1 MMRTERNERFC
12 FQTEPMSW
20 PKILKII
27 LRQEVRRR
35 KRMEYRLPKEDDE
48 QNIKELLEEYLSYK
62 RTRETV
68 WKYWI

>member
-1 MMRTERNERFC
+1 
-12 FQTEPMSW
+12 
-20 PKILKII
+20 
-27 LRQEVRRR
+27 
-35 KRMEYRLPKEDDE
+35 MEYRLPKEDDE